1 MIKDGMRGAR
11 GSCVLENMRKDFVW
25 WSSLRE
31 RRIRDDFGF
40 RGRGLN
46 MRVRE
51 EGLFPKGA
59 NVGNHPACHR
69 YFNMKFVM
77 AKDDALQETSKLFE
91 NRRINVKLEQ
101 IVVREHINY
110 IDCNSK
116 DNFIGGSVRFPAFY

>member
-1 MIKDGMRGAR
+1 MIKGGMRGAR

-77 AKDDALQETSKLFE
+77 AKDDALQETSSKLLSVS
-91 NRRINVKLEQ
+91 ISIILTAIPKTIL
-101 IVVREHINY
+101 
-110 IDCNSK
+110 S
-116 DNFIGGSVRFPAFY
+116 GSVRFPRFPAFY